1 MRKKRTA
8 IQRDAENWAKAI
20 LEQPEGEAAQRG
32 LMGPDSEA
40 ERMRRVPGIVFVD
53 GAVGHRARVA
63 ATGIE
68 VFEVIEDYL
77 LYGRADLP
85 LVYDWLTP
93 EQLDAAVAYYEAYPE
108 EIDRLLALGDVFK
121 RKFDRHAG

>member
-1 MRKKRTA
+1 MAVKRPE
-8 IQRDAENWAKAI
+8 IQRDAEKWAEAI
-20 LEQPEGEAAQRG
+20 LKRPESEAAQRG

-40 ERMRRVPGIVFVD
+40 ERMRRVPGIIFAD
-53 GAVGHRARVA
+53 GAVGRRARIDG
-63 ATGIE
+63 TGIE

-77 LYGRADLP
+77 PYGHADLP

-93 EQLDAAVAYYEAYPE
+93 ERLDAAVAYSEAYPE